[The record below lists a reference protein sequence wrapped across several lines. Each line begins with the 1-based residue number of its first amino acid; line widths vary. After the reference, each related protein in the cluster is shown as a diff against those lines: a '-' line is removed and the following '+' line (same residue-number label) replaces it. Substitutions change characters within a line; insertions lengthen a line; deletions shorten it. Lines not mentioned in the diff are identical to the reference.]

1 LKGRRLRTINQ
12 SMTFICQY
20 AKVTHGGLPEKP
32 IKLML
37 DDDFTMKW
45 FTNISPYNT
54 ITHLNGNELSQ
65 SRQWLT
71 RLFHCRVSCGRWSIV

>member
-37 DDDFTMKW
+37 DDDFTMK
-45 FTNISPYNT
+45 
-54 ITHLNGNELSQ
+54 
-65 SRQWLT
+65 
-71 RLFHCRVSCGRWSIV
+71 